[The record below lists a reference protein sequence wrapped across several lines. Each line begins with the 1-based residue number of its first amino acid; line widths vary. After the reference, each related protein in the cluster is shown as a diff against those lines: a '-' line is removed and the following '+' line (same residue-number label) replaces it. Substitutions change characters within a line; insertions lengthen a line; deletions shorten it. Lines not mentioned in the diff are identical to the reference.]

1 MTRQIAVYSAGP
13 ACMQCRLTEKRLASL
28 CLTYDAFS
36 AEDLSDELRAAAV
49 ALGAAIQAPLVIVRD
64 ATGEAT
70 QAWGGY
76 RSDLIETLAG
86 ERREAESL
94 LSVGKVA

>member
-1 MTRQIAVYSAGP
+1 MSLQITVYSAGP
-13 ACMQCRLTEKRLASL
+13 ACAQCRLTEKRLASFGL
-28 CLTYDAFS
+28 AYDAFS

-64 ATGEAT
+64 AAGEVA

-76 RSDLIETLAG
+76 RSDLIDAMAG
-86 ERREAESL
+86 ERHEAESL
-94 LSVGKVA
+94 LSVGKAA